1 MHLASHKRRP
11 IVIKCVNSG
20 AHITVD
26 IKVVC
31 LSVNLNKLFLIFVS
45 GGIVPLTVP
54 ESCAVF
60 CFLPYTISLSCFIKL
75 IGYAAACV
83 VILTRNSRII
93 FAEIMPC
100 SVNFY
105 PTGLKNSADRIVI
118 CAVHFEK
125 TRACIVYIAA
135 LFADKL
141 SVDQFIFMS
150 RCGYGRAPVNNGV
163 ADFAERSSRVAR
175 FRAGRRLVSKR
186 FGGMDMSSV
195 PRVII
200 CLSFGCGNHIFCHLI
215 HLGVNL
221 RTFTGESICRTINK
235 CYKTA
240 VDLHADVDGPEFLH
254 ALELSIGICRL
265 T

>member
-45 GGIVPLTVP
+45 GSIVPLTVP

-83 VILTRNSRII
+83 VILARNSRII

-100 SVNFY
+100 SGNFY

-175 FRAGRRLVSKR
+175 FRAGRRLVRKSNNVM
-186 FGGMDMSSV
+186 F
-195 PRVII
+195 VI
-200 CLSFGCGNHIFCHLI
+200 C
-215 HLGVNL
+215 
-221 RTFTGESICRTINK
+221 
-235 CYKTA
+235 
-240 VDLHADVDGPEFLH
+240 
-254 ALELSIGICRL
+254 
-265 T
+265 